1 MHMGTLGILRLCNEN
16 SYSGDKSLMQLG
28 LAEQGR
34 YRFPLISRRVPGAW
48 TDNVL
53 AGDPEC
59 ETSFVSCAQELVAEG
74 ATAITADCGFA
85 LHYQQ
90 ALARTLT
97 VPVATSSLL
106 LLPMVLATIPP
117 EKKIGLVVA
126 DARRVTQKLL
136 SLAGVHDVRRL
147 VIDGLQG
154 TASLAVFSST
164 RDELP
169 VPQLIDDVDAM
180 VDRVLA
186 REPVAALVME
196 CTGFVRLA
204 DRVRR
209 RARIPV
215 YDAALN
221 VQLLM
226 AAAHPESAS

>member
-1 MHMGTLGILRLCNEN
+1 MGTLGILRLCNEN

-34 YRFPLISRRVPGAW
+34 YDFPLISRRVPGAW
-48 TDNVL
+48 THNVL

-59 ETSFVSCAQELVAEG
+59 ESSFVSCAQELVAEG

-90 ALARTLT
+90 ALARALT

-106 LLPMVLATIPP
+106 LLPMALATIPS

-126 DARRVTQKLL
+126 DAGRVTPKLL
-136 SLAGVHDVRRL
+136 SLAGVHETNRL

-154 TASLAVFSST
+154 TASLAVFSSV

-169 VPQLIDDVDAM
+169 VAQLIEDVDTM

-186 REPVAALVME
+186 RDSVAALVME

-204 DRVRR
+204 DRVRK

-215 YDAALN
+215 YDAAMN
-221 VQLLM
+221 VQLLV
-226 AAAHPESAS
+226 ESADPYPPL